1 MTRLGKLADVPSA
14 RWRGLPE
21 TSPGW
26 PPKSSVL
33 GLGDRQF
40 VFYLTSCAA
49 KICAWAAGRLP
60 ISNPSDLGVTSPRM
74 TKAAAQSN
82 VPSGTR
88 HQQVADDQRVHLGA

>member
-1 MTRLGKLADVPSA
+1 M
-14 RWRGLPE
+14 
-21 TSPGW
+21 
-26 PPKSSVL
+26 SSVL

-40 VFYLTSCAA
+40 VFYRTSSAA
-49 KICAWAAGRLP
+49 KYDTKAWAAGRLP

-74 TKAAAQSN
+74 TKAAARFN